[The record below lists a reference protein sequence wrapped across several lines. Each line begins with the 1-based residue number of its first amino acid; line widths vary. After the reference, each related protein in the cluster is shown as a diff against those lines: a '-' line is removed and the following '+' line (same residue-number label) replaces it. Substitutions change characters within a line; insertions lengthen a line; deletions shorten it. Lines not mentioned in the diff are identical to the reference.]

1 MPGSSTLGGDM
12 IRMPLVSGRRSPA
25 EAFSCR
31 WLLGAAALLL
41 PALLA
46 AGCGQDNQRVP
57 EDFPSGARPA
67 PVSAADLAA
76 GQAELPP
83 PPPAEPVVEPPGEPA
98 TVEARP
104 GTGAAPGRRP

>member
-1 MPGSSTLGGDM
+1 
-12 IRMPLVSGRRSPA
+12 MPLVSGRRSPA
-25 EAFSCR
+25 EALSCR

-83 PPPAEPVVEPPGEPA
+83 PPPAEPVVEPPDEPAQAGKPA